1 MTDLFTL
8 LLMALAVATIA
19 QTVTKASVFMP
30 VRVCVRR
37 HCPWPGKLVTCSYC
51 TSHWAAFGTVGA
63 VRPHFVAAWPPVA
76 FFVTAF
82 AVVAVATFIGWGI
95 RQAITFHP
103 DPDLQ
108 EA

>member
-1 MTDLFTL
+1 MPDLFTL

-19 QTVTKASVFMP
+19 NTVTKASVFMP
-30 VRVCVRR
+30 VRVYMRR
-37 HCPWPGKLVTCSYC
+37 NHPWPGKLVTCSYC
-51 TSHWAAFGTVGA
+51 TSHWAAFGVVA
-63 VRPHFVAAWPPVA
+63 FVRPHLVSAWAPVA

-82 AVVAVATFIGWGI
+82 AVVAVATFIGWAI
-95 RQAITFHP
+95 RHAITFTP